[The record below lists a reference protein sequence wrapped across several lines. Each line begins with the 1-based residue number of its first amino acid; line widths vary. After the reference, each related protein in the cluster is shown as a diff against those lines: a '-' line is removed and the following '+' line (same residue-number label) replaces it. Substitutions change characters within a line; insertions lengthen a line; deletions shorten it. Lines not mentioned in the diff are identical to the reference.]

1 MDTDAQRRARQRAI
15 RADLSQAY
23 TDEEA
28 SPPEWVDL
36 LSRVRADTTELTE
49 TVAHQVKS
57 FVAEPDI
64 RAALARRETAAKR
77 IRSETEK
84 LNRTIARLNLIA
96 PHPRFTRAAVDI
108 DELLQPLFR
117 SERRPNSS

>member
-15 RADLSQAY
+15 KDDLTQAY
-23 TDEEA
+23 VDEEA

-36 LSRVRADTTELTE
+36 LARVRTQTTELTE
-49 TVAHQVKS
+49 AVAQHVTS

-64 RAALARRETAAKR
+64 RAALARREAAAKR

-84 LNRTIARLNLIA
+84 LNRMIARLNLIA
-96 PHPRFTRAAVDI
+96 PHTRFMRAAVDS
-108 DELLQPLFR
+108 DELLRPLFR
-117 SERRPNSS
+117 SERLPDGS